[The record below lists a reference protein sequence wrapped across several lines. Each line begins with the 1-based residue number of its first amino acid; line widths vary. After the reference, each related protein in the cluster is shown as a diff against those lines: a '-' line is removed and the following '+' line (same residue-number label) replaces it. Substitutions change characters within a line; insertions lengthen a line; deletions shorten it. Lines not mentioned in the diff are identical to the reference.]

1 MQNSTY
7 YTSECR
13 VILSHFCSG
22 TAKKLA
28 SQNSLAYKN
37 EKWLYISRN
46 EGNMDLFEGF
56 SKFAMLLVGL
66 VAAVIVIA
74 AIVSAFCGNFIGLLI
89 IGLVLVFSV
98 KSKK

>member
-1 MQNSTY
+1 MQSNIKPFLFRNSK
-7 YTSECR
+7 E
-13 VILSHFCSG
+13 INFP
-22 TAKKLA
+22 KF
-28 SQNSLAYKN
+28 LAYKN

-74 AIVSAFCGNFIGLLI
+74 AIVSAFYGNFIGLLI